1 MQIKKFKAKNFSK
14 ALEDVK
20 KELGE
25 NALILNTRSL
35 TGNGS
40 SSLNGVEVT
49 VAVDHPEDNEDFKE
63 IIEQAE
69 AKIATEEQEIQK
81 TEPNVEPPANVKQ
94 LSNVE
99 PLAKETDAD
108 LKSLL
113 FTLLSQTDRAKALGL
128 KDHQLE
134 LYKKI
139 IDNGV
144 SERIAAKVFEKINTE
159 AITGKKSDRISDNIS
174 VRELLAKI
182 VKCGGTIK
190 LNPGYPKVVA
200 LVGPTGVGK
209 TTTIAKLAADFSIKQ
224 KKKVALISLDTY
236 RIGAADQLKVYGDI
250 MRIPVEVASNAR
262 EYRKLLHKFS
272 DMDVIFVDTMGKS
285 HKDPTYATRL
295 NEVLRKSGP
304 VEIHLTLSASL
315 QERVLEEAFNQFSSL
330 KINKVLFTKLDEGLT
345 FGSLIN
351 LALHTQLP
359 FSYFTDGQR
368 VPEDIET
375 ASKDKVIRLIFN
387 LNQDKVG
394 V

>member
-20 KELGE
+20 KELGD

-35 TGNGS
+35 SDDS
-40 SSLNGVEVT
+40 SSSSSANAVEVT
-49 VAVDHPEDNEDFKE
+49 VAIEHAEDKDEPKE
-63 IIEQAE
+63 KFEREEMDIVLENPKVQKQE
-69 AKIATEEQEIQK
+69 A
-81 TEPNVEPPANVKQ
+81 N
-94 LSNVE
+94 LE

-113 FTLLSQTDRAKALGL
+113 FTLLSQTDRAKAFGL
-128 KDHQLE
+128 KDHQIE

-139 IDNGV
+139 VDNGV
-144 SERIAAKVFEKINTE
+144 SERIAAKVFEKINAE
-159 AITGKKSDRISDNIS
+159 ALMGKKSDRITDNIS
-174 VRELLAKI
+174 ARELLSKIAK
-182 VKCGGTIK
+182 CSGPIK

-209 TTTIAKLAADFSIKQ
+209 TTTIAKLAADFSIRQ

-236 RIGAADQLKVYGDI
+236 RIGAADQLRVYGDI

-272 DMDVIFVDTMGKS
+272 DMDIIFVDTMGKC
-285 HKDPTYATRL
+285 HKDETYASRL

-304 VEIHLTLSASL
+304 VEIHLALSVSL
-315 QERVLEEAFNQFSSL
+315 QERVLEETFNQFSPL
-330 KINKVLFTKLDEGLT
+330 KINKVLFTKLDEGLN
-345 FGSLIN
+345 FGTLIN

-359 FSYFTDGQR
+359 FSYFTNGQR

>member
-20 KELGE
+20 KELGD

-35 TGNGS
+35 SDS
-40 SSLNGVEVT
+40 SSSSSSANAVEVT
-49 VAVDHPEDNEDFKE
+49 VAIDHAEDKDEPKE
-63 IIEQAE
+63 KFER
-69 AKIATEEQEIQK
+69 EEMDIVLKNPKAPKQE
-81 TEPNVEPPANVKQ
+81 THP
-94 LSNVE
+94 E

-113 FTLLSQTDRAKALGL
+113 FTLLSQTDRAKSLGL
-128 KDHQLE
+128 KDHQIE

-139 IDNGV
+139 VNNGV
-144 SERIAAKVFEKINTE
+144 SERIAAKVFEKINAE
-159 AITGKKSDRISDNIS
+159 ALMGKKSDRINDNIS
-174 VRELLAKI
+174 TRELLAKI
-182 VKCGGTIK
+182 VKCSGPIQ

-200 LVGPTGVGK
+200 MVGPTGVGK
-209 TTTIAKLAADFSIKQ
+209 TTTIAKLAADFSIRQ

-250 MRIPVEVASNAR
+250 MRIPVEIASNAR

-272 DMDVIFVDTMGKS
+272 DMDIIFVDTMGKC
-285 HKDPTYATRL
+285 HKDERYASRL
-295 NEVLRKSGP
+295 NEVLRNSGP
-304 VEIHLTLSASL
+304 VEIHLALSASL
-315 QERVLEEAFNQFSSL
+315 QERVLEETFNQFSPL

-345 FGSLIN
+345 FGILIN

-359 FSYFTDGQR
+359 LSYFTNGQR

-375 ASKDKVIRLIFN
+375 ASEDKVIRLIFN

>member
-20 KELGE
+20 KELGD

-35 TGNGS
+35 GENGS
-40 SSLNGVEVT
+40 SSSSANAVEVT
-49 VAVDHPEDNEDFKE
+49 VAIDHAEDKNEPKE
-63 IIEQAE
+63 KFEREEMDIV
-69 AKIATEEQEIQK
+69 TETPKAQPQK
-81 TEPNVEPPANVKQ
+81 AH
-94 LSNVE
+94 SE

-128 KDHQLE
+128 KDHQIE

-139 IDNGV
+139 VDNGV
-144 SERIAAKVFEKINTE
+144 SERIAAKVFEKIN
-159 AITGKKSDRISDNIS
+159 ADALMGKKSDRITDNIS
-174 VRELLAKI
+174 ARELLSKI
-182 VKCGGTIK
+182 TKCSGPIQ
-190 LNPGYPKVVA
+190 LNSGYPKVVA

-209 TTTIAKLAADFSIKQ
+209 TTTIAKLAADFSIRQ

-236 RIGAADQLKVYGDI
+236 RIGAADQLRVYGDI
-250 MRIPVEVASNAR
+250 MKIPVEVASNAR

-272 DMDVIFVDTMGKS
+272 DMDIIFVDTMGKC
-285 HKDPTYATRL
+285 HKDGTYASRL

-304 VEIHLTLSASL
+304 VEIHLALSVSL
-315 QERVLEEAFNQFSSL
+315 QERVLEETFNQFSPL
-330 KINKVLFTKLDEGLT
+330 KINKVLFTKLDEGLN
-345 FGSLIN
+345 FGPLIN

-359 FSYFTDGQR
+359 LSYFTNGQR

>member
-20 KELGE
+20 KELGD

-35 TGNGS
+35 GDGS
-40 SSLNGVEVT
+40 SSSSANAVEVT
-49 VAVDHPEDNEDFKE
+49 VAIDRVEDKDKPKE
-63 IIEQAE
+63 KFEREETDIVLENPTAQRQE
-69 AKIATEEQEIQK
+69 A
-81 TEPNVEPPANVKQ
+81 N
-94 LSNVE
+94 LE

-128 KDHQLE
+128 KDHQIE

-139 IDNGV
+139 VDNGV
-144 SERIAAKVFEKINTE
+144 SERIAAKIFEKINTE
-159 AITGKKSDRISDNIS
+159 GLMGKKSDRITDNLS
-174 VRELLAKI
+174 ARELLAKI
-182 VKCGGTIK
+182 VKCSGPIQ

-209 TTTIAKLAADFSIKQ
+209 TTTIAKLAADFSIRQ

-236 RIGAADQLKVYGDI
+236 RIGAADQLRVYGDI

-272 DMDVIFVDTMGKS
+272 DMDVIFVDTMGKC
-285 HKDPTYATRL
+285 HKDETYASRL

-315 QERVLEEAFNQFSSL
+315 QERVLEETFNQFSPL
-330 KINKVLFTKLDEGLT
+330 KINKVLFTKLDEGLV
-345 FGSLIN
+345 FGTLIN

-359 FSYFTDGQR
+359 LSYFTNGQR

>member
-40 SSLNGVEVT
+40 SSSNGVEVT

-63 IIEQAE
+63 IIERAE
-69 AKIATEEQEIQK
+69 AKIAPLRQESQII
-81 TEPNVEPPANVKQ
+81 EPKVEPLANVEPI
-94 LSNVE
+94 
-99 PLAKETDAD
+99 AKETDAE

-128 KDHQLE
+128 KDHQIE
-134 LYKKI
+134 LYKKV

-159 AITGKKSDRISDNIS
+159 AITGKQSDRISDNIS

-182 VKCGGTIK
+182 VKCGGPIK

-224 KKKVALISLDTY
+224 KKKVALITLDTY

-272 DMDVIFVDTMGKS
+272 DMDIIFVDTMGKS
-285 HKDPTYATRL
+285 HKDPTYASRL

>member
-20 KELGE
+20 KELGD

-35 TGNGS
+35 GETGS
-40 SSLNGVEVT
+40 SSSANAVEVT
-49 VAVDHPEDNEDFKE
+49 VAIDRSEENDEQKEKFEREETNVVPEKPKT
-63 IIEQAE
+63 Q
-69 AKIATEEQEIQK
+69 KQEVAQ
-81 TEPNVEPPANVKQ
+81 
-94 LSNVE
+94 E

-128 KDHQLE
+128 RDHQIE

-139 IDNGV
+139 VDNGV
-144 SERIAAKVFEKINTE
+144 SERITAKVFEKIN
-159 AITGKKSDRISDNIS
+159 AGALLGKKSDRINDNIS
-174 VRELLAKI
+174 ARKLLGKI
-182 VKCGGTIK
+182 VKCSGPVK
-190 LNPGYPKVVA
+190 LNSGYPKVVA

-209 TTTIAKLAADFSIKQ
+209 TTTIAKLAADFSIRQ

-236 RIGAADQLKVYGDI
+236 RIGAADQLRVYGDI
-250 MRIPVEVASNAR
+250 MRIPVEVASNGR
-262 EYRKLLHKFS
+262 EYRKLLNKFS
-272 DMDVIFVDTMGKS
+272 DMDIIFVDTMGKC
-285 HKDPTYATRL
+285 HKDATYATRL

-304 VEIHLTLSASL
+304 VEIHLALSASL
-315 QERVLEEAFNQFSSL
+315 QERVLEETFNQFSPL
-330 KINKVLFTKLDEGLT
+330 KINKILFTKLDEGLT

-359 FSYFTDGQR
+359 LSYFTDGQR

>member
-20 KELGE
+20 KELGD

-35 TGNGS
+35 GDGS
-40 SSLNGVEVT
+40 SSSSVNAVEVT
-49 VAVDHPEDNEDFKE
+49 VAIDRAEDKDEPKE
-63 IIEQAE
+63 KFEREETDIVLENPKAQKQA
-69 AKIATEEQEIQK
+69 
-81 TEPNVEPPANVKQ
+81 AN
-94 LSNVE
+94 LE
-99 PLAKETDAD
+99 PLAKESDAD

-128 KDHQLE
+128 KDHQIE

-139 IDNGV
+139 VDNGV
-144 SERIAAKVFEKINTE
+144 SERIAAKVFEKINAE
-159 AITGKKSDRISDNIS
+159 GLMGKKSDRITDNIS
-174 VRELLAKI
+174 ARELLSKIAKCSGPI
-182 VKCGGTIK
+182 Q

-209 TTTIAKLAADFSIKQ
+209 TTTIAKLAADFSIRQ

-236 RIGAADQLKVYGDI
+236 RIGAADQLRVYGDI

-272 DMDVIFVDTMGKS
+272 DMDIIFVDTMGKC
-285 HKDPTYATRL
+285 HKDETYASRL

-304 VEIHLTLSASL
+304 VEIHLTLSVSL
-315 QERVLEEAFNQFSSL
+315 QERVLEESFNQFSPL
-330 KINKVLFTKLDEGLT
+330 KINKILFTKLDEGLI

-359 FSYFTDGQR
+359 FSYFTNGQR